1 MVKANG
7 MNGEGAL
14 ASALLSVTEIILAN
28 GLKCWVYQ
36 LSQSDYRKLIAEW
49 RDANPEL
56 DKKQYERP
64 VPEDEATIPGQMLS
78 AESNPAY
85 QDAMRAR
92 LQSLSDYLV
101 RAYILGYTD
110 FPDNDEA
117 DLIARFERVIKGK
130 RKVMSLPEDAWE
142 ATLFHAIL
150 QTDEEKQQ
158 IVKAVEKTL
167 AVELEDVIDAV
178 AIFRPVDTRHSYQRV
193 PQETAAQGA
202 VTEAGVQQ
210 D

>member
-1 MVKANG
+1 MIKANG
-7 MNGEGAL
+7 MNGDGAL
-14 ASALLSVTEIILAN
+14 TSVLFSVTEIVLAN
-28 GLKCWVYQ
+28 SLKCWVYQ
-36 LSQSDYRKLIAEW
+36 LSQSDYRKLIQEW

-64 VPEDEATIPGQMLS
+64 VPEDEATIPGQTLS

-92 LQSLSDYLV
+92 LQMLSDYLV

-110 FPDNDEA
+110 FPDNDEV

-130 RKVMSLPEDAWE
+130 RKVMALPDDAWE

-158 IVKAVEKTL
+158 IVHAVEKKL
-167 AVELEDVIDAV
+167 AVEMDGIIDQV
-178 AIFRPVDTRHSYQRV
+178 AIFRPIDPRDSNQRV
-193 PQETAAQGA
+193 PQEAAAQSA
-202 VTEAGVQQ
+202 VAEAGVQQ